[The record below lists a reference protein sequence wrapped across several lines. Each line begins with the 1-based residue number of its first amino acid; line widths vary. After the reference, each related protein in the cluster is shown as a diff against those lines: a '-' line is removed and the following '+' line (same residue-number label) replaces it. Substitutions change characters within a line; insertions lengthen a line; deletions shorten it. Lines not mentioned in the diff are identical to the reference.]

1 MSNTS
6 LNILGVT
13 GNTQLVGQ
21 SSSGVVNVQLKKATE
36 APLTVLKSAVTGPK
50 GDAGNVGP
58 EGPPGP
64 QGNSAYQVAVANGF
78 VGTQQEWL
86 DSLQGN
92 ATDLV
97 LTKGVAENARL
108 TVDFS
113 NRLSGTETI
122 SSITSISVTPSGLTF
137 SAQEVLGKSV
147 RFLVIGGTL
156 LQGYQMDITVATSQA
171 SNVCTGRVYLVV
183 T

>member
-1 MSNTS
+1 MSNTT
-6 LNILGVT
+6 LT
-13 GNTQLVGQ
+13 GTG
-21 SSSGVVNVQLKKATE
+21 SAGSI
-36 APLTVLKSAVTGPK
+36 TVLKSAVVGPK
-50 GDAGNVGP
+50 GDIGPVGP
-58 EGPPGP
+58 IGP
-64 QGNSAYQVAVANGF
+64 QGSNAYQVAVNSGF

-97 LTKGVAENARL
+97 LTKGVAENASL

-113 NRLSGTETI
+113 NRLLNTETV
-122 SSITSISVTPSGLTF
+122 SSITSISVIPSGLTF

-156 LQGYQMDITVATSQA
+156 LQGYQIDITVATSQA
-171 SNVCTGRVYLVV
+171 PNVRTGRVYLVI